1 MAMLARA
8 TRILPHGFTSLREWH
23 GSRLACRAAPHPPA
37 PPAPATDF
45 TLLSACVR
53 ALEAGWTPSRV
64 DTVVQVSGTSLA
76 LALRTAEAHT
86 WLHLSWHP
94 RHGHL
99 GLGPPPPRRGDP
111 LLDSHALGAVLKAQ
125 LAGLVLTRA
134 ALVLAWERLVRLD
147 LEAPQG
153 GSDSRRRIYLE
164 LTGRHANLAVTD
176 SDDVI
181 LAAGHQVG
189 PAQSAARPL
198 QVGARYLPPPAA
210 RGLDPE
216 QCPGLAEWQSAVQG
230 TLGVQQAPCSCAA
243 ALAKTFRGVGSGV
256 AGEVWEAA
264 GEVGPQGPSRDQWAA
279 AHAAWLRWVSAVRV
293 GELRGA
299 QLPDGSWR
307 WLGAGADV
315 QHTGSEGTCDVL
327 HAVHAAQ
334 TTQLEEAA
342 FEKVRQPLM
351 KALAAALTRLERKEV
366 SLAQAAA
373 AGQGADATRKK
384 ADLLMAHAHLWSPG
398 ATSLEVEDWDQPG
411 TTVTLPLDAKESAV
425 EAAEKLYARARKVQ
439 RGAATVQPLLEAARS
454 QIQQLRETRVLLE
467 QLEVPADA
475 GVLKE
480 VQAELAEAGLLRSAK
495 VPSTTGKRANKKP
508 GAAPAS
514 SPRRFRSPSG
524 LAVLVGRTSAQN
536 ETLSTRTAAAW
547 DVWMH
552 ARGAPGAH
560 LLLRL
565 HRGQSPPDE
574 DLGFCADLAAWF
586 SSARGSTA
594 VDVTVAWARDVS
606 KPRGA
611 AKGRVTVKKEMA
623 VLQGR
628 PDRGERWAAAAE
640 ERAAGHHADG

>member
-37 PPAPATDF
+37 PPAPATDY

-86 WLHLSWHP
+86 WLHLSWHT

-147 LEAPQG
+147 LEAPRG

-198 QVGARYLPPPAA
+198 
-210 RGLDPE
+210 
-216 QCPGLAEWQSAVQG
+216 
-230 TLGVQQAPCSCAA
+230 
-243 ALAKTFRGVGSGV
+243 
-256 AGEVWEAA
+256 
-264 GEVGPQGPSRDQWAA
+264 
-279 AHAAWLRWVSAVRV
+279 
-293 GELRGA
+293 
-299 QLPDGSWR
+299 
-307 WLGAGADV
+307 
-315 QHTGSEGTCDVL
+315 
-327 HAVHAAQ
+327 
-334 TTQLEEAA
+334 
-342 FEKVRQPLM
+342 
-351 KALAAALTRLERKEV
+351 
-366 SLAQAAA
+366 
-373 AGQGADATRKK
+373 
-384 ADLLMAHAHLWSPG
+384 
-398 ATSLEVEDWDQPG
+398 
-411 TTVTLPLDAKESAV
+411 
-425 EAAEKLYARARKVQ
+425 Q

-508 GAAPAS
+508 SAAPAS
-514 SPRRFRSPSG
+514 SPRRFCSPSG

-565 HRGQSPPDE
+565 NRGQSPPNE

-611 AKGRVTVKKEMA
+611 AKGRVAVKKEMA

-628 PDRGERWAAAAE
+628 PDREERWAAAAE